1 MRTHI
6 VNLKGISVVV
16 GVAVVILLIVLLP
29 IKPGDVLPTILDEA
43 IFDEEVTLQV
53 KPSNLET
60 DTVDSPDVIEST
72 VVENQTAPKHFVRNA
87 TDVPSLSG

>member
-29 IKPGDVLPTILDEA
+29 TIPDVPPTILDEV
-43 IFDEEVTLQV
+43 IFDEQVTLKV

-72 VVENQTAPKHFVRNA
+72 VVENQTAPKHFVIDA

>member
-1 MRTHI
+1 M
-6 VNLKGISVVV
+6 NLKGISVVV
-16 GVAVVILLIVLLP
+16 VVAVVILLIVLLP
-29 IKPGDVLPTILDEA
+29 IKPGDMPPTILDEA
-43 IFDEEVTLQV
+43 IFDEEVTLKV
-53 KPSNLET
+53 KPSDLET

>member
-16 GVAVVILLIVLLP
+16 VVAVVILLVVLLP
-29 IKPGDVLPTILDEA
+29 IKPGDVPPAILDET
-43 IFDEEVTLQV
+43 IFDEEVTLKV

-60 DTVDSPDVIEST
+60 DIKDHTAQGQLYKKT
-72 VVENQTAPKHFVRNA
+72 QVVK
-87 TDVPSLSG
+87 